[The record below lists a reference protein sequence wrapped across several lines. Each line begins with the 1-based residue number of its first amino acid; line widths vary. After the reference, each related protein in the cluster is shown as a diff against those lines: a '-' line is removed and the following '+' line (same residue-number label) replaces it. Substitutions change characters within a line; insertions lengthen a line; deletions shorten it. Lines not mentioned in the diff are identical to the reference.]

1 MVIVFFGTPQFAVPT
16 LEHLIASRHPV
27 AAVVT
32 QPDKPRGRGQKIV
45 DSPVKVTALKHGLPV
60 FQPERLHDPA
70 VAETLKGWNPDLGVV
85 AAYGKLIPEDLLRLP
100 RYGMI
105 NVHASL
111 LPAYRGASPIHRA
124 VINGDHETGVT
135 IMRVAPKL
143 DSGDMFAR
151 RTMPIGAEQTS
162 EELEDALAVAG
173 AHLLVEVVD
182 SLATGT
188 AREEPQDERLV
199 TYAARLT
206 KEEGLIDW
214 TLPATRIHDRVRGLH
229 PWPHAYSYVDGRR
242 IIVWRTEPLGVPA
255 AAAPGTVVHA
265 DAAGLHVATGDGTA
279 LALLELQSEGG
290 RPLAIA
296 DFLRGHDVPP
306 GARFSSVTSVPSA

>member
-1 MVIVFFGTPQFAVPT
+1 MVNVLRVVFFGTPRFAVPT
-16 LEHLIASRHPV
+16 LAALLDSRHQV
-27 AAVVT
+27 VGVVT
-32 QPDKPRGRGQKIV
+32 QPDRPRGRGQKIAAP
-45 DSPVKVTALKHGLPV
+45 PVKALAVERKLPVLQPPTLRDDAVTADLQTW
-60 FQPERLHDPA
+60 QPD
-70 VAETLKGWNPDLGVV
+70 VGVV
-85 AAYGKLIPEDLLRLP
+85 AAYGQLIPKALLAVP
-100 RYGMI
+100 RFGMI
-105 NVHASL
+105 NVHPSL
-111 LPAYRGASPIHRA
+111 LPKYRGAAPVHRA
-124 VINGDHETGVT
+124 VIAGETETGVT

-143 DSGDMFAR
+143 DSGDTFAR

-182 SLATGT
+182 GLAAGT

-242 IIVWRTEPLGVPA
+242 IIVWRTVPLGTPA
-255 AAAPGTVVHA
+255 AAPPGTVVHA
-265 DAAGLHVATGDGTA
+265 DAAALQVATGDGTA

-290 RPLAIA
+290 RPLATA
-296 DFLRGHDVPP
+296 DFLRGHHVPL
-306 GARFSSVTSVPSA
+306 GARFSNP